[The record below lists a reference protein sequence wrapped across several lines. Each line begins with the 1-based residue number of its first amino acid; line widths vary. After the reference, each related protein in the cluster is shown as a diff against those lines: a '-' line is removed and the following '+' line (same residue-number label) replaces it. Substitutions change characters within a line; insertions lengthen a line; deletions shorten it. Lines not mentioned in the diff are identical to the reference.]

1 MPIFSSVDYAGP
13 GCIVIAAVRHY
24 QKTNTT
30 MEIQDIESLN
40 LALNA
45 FHPYETYYVT
55 TDGGCL
61 CTECVKK
68 NRVAV
73 NDSITTNT
81 DDGWRV
87 CAMDVNYE
95 HVHYCD
101 NCNDSIVGSYIG
113 DDVIDW
119 HSTWEKLN
127 ALDANGATMFVRPSG
142 DIDQIRFDISTMELA
157 IESIEEDNA
166 K

>member
-1 MPIFSSVDYAGP
+1 MISFCVYYVRP
-13 GCIVIAAVRHY
+13 GDIVKVAVRHY
-24 QKTNTT
+24 QNNNTT
-30 MEIQDIESLN
+30 MQIQNIEQLN
-40 LALNA
+40 VALNA

-61 CTECVKK
+61 CTDCVKK
-68 NRVAV
+68 NRVQIY
-73 NDSITTNT
+73 DSIKTQT

-95 HVHYCD
+95 CVHYCD
-101 NCNDSIVGSYIG
+101 NCDSMLVGSYIA
-113 DDVIDW
+113 DDVVEW
-119 HSTWEKLN
+119 NTTWDKLN

-142 DIDQIRFDISTMELA
+142 HIDQVRLDISTMELA